1 MRITLFPNGH
11 AIDRGNPGR
20 VPTPS
25 REELR
30 RAELDSAH
38 AIDRAGG
45 SCYRRAE
52 LRRVR
57 TLPTGRLVPLL
68 APLLV
73 SLWGCGPV
81 EYINQV
87 GNKAASAVS
96 AAKLASAE
104 RYAPYEYT
112 AAEEYL
118 HKAREEAGHAEYGDA
133 IEYGRKA
140 EDLANRA
147 RAITVERMAKESA
160 AATYVPKTQNE
171 EPGNVPE
178 DPAAAAAKTPARERD
193 QKAPE

>member
-1 MRITLFPNGH
+1 
-11 AIDRGNPGR
+11 
-20 VPTPS
+20 
-25 REELR
+25 
-30 RAELDSAH
+30 
-38 AIDRAGG
+38 
-45 SCYRRAE
+45 

-140 EDLANRA
+140 EELANRA

-171 EPGNVPE
+171 EPGAVPE
-178 DPAAAAAKTPARERD
+178 DPAAAAAKKRARERGE
-193 QKAPE
+193 KAPE